1 MPQIPFPPKDIQ
13 LARTL
18 LEQGAIKS
26 TVFSEGTYQVE
37 VSLKKKSYWPFLQ
50 MNDKGDLSDA
60 FCSCSSVTKKTH
72 CAHLA
77 AAYLSIFRGFDEPLH
92 VRFRTSLWN
101 RLCWIA
107 SRRHGYRTDC
117 LEKNGRYEAKSLTG
131 KLLFSLTPIQ
141 DQGRKKVE
149 ELIDCR
155 IVETEETSLKFS
167 NLDPEEIALWKQGRP
182 SEKLKYELSFWSD
195 LAKWCFVLQDAEDPY
210 QIEFLAPE
218 GGLPKWI
225 EIRFSTMHIGFYIS
239 KGNWPLI
246 IPSLSLVRSPL
257 SVHETIEKEI
267 QSIEYDPIRQQI
279 SLHFVVPKD
288 PKLPSFT
295 PEECVELEGW
305 KFAVNQGFFRSK
317 RDPIFEWDHVPK
329 EKIGDFL
336 THYTALLRCHLQDR
350 IFEGEYPLQYHLSFD
365 ENHCLHIEMFLQER
379 GDLQQEGAA
388 FFGRWIYKPHFG
400 FYPIQN
406 PLFPEVDTIIPSE
419 EVGNFV
425 SRHKSWLNH
434 FEGFQ
439 IHLMTME
446 PEISYLVDEEASLH
460 FYSEMEESKDL
471 QGITDFG
478 EWIFIPGKGF
488 FPKRR
493 EKMIPTLKS
502 GKKVQAKEIPIF
514 LRTHKEELSLL
525 PRFFSEKNPMAQF
538 SLEVSLLENNSI
550 HIRPIFSLLPEYQKK
565 RVLFFQEYAYVEG
578 EGFSKFLL
586 LHPFLEEYAME
597 KTLTSKEEHSF
608 LSRLATLIPW
618 ITKIDPRL
626 KLPKSVSL
634 HLEDMA
640 RQQEGKA
647 SLWELNLQYETNL
660 GSVDLFDVWKAVQS
674 HQRFFFTEA
683 GMLDLS
689 GERFQWLKSVPKKK
703 WGPGGKTLV
712 LSAMEWIRIQMQ
724 EPITTSSDSQVQ
736 KAFEEFHTCQGF
748 LPCHTEGLKSDLR
761 PYQET
766 GLKWLWF
773 LYSYGLSGLLCDEMG
788 LGKTHQAMA
797 LLAAVSSSDESDK
810 KFLIV
815 CPTSVI
821 YHWEDLLKRF
831 LPHLQVFTFHGQSR
845 HREDLMDKAYHVLL
859 TSYGVMRSERKA
871 LSQISFDVAIYDEV
885 QNAKNTASQTHKAL
899 ASLQSYM
906 KLGLT
911 GTPIENH
918 VMELKAL
925 FDLILP
931 HYLPSDAQFREKFLI
946 PMEREQDIEK
956 KELLSKLVKPFI
968 LRRKKSEVLLELPEK
983 IEEIAYCDLSAEQK
997 TLYRDLFFSQKTR
1010 IEMEMQ
1016 ASSDAPTVMH
1026 VFSLLS
1032 KLKQICNHP
1041 CLFSKDK
1048 ENFLHHSS
1056 GKWDLFVELLQ
1067 EARESGHKV
1076 VVFTQYLDMM
1086 DMIETYLEGQGIGFA
1101 EIRGSSRDR
1110 REALSRFK
1118 EDPECV
1124 VFVASL
1130 QAAGVGIDL
1139 TAASVVIHYDR
1150 WWNPAREDQAT
1161 DRVHRMGQSRGV
1173 QVFKLVT
1180 KKSVEEKIHALILKK
1195 KGILDEV
1202 VGFDEQDVVKKL
1214 TKQEIFELL
1223 SSLEKDLQ
1231 GE

>member
-1 MPQIPFPPKDIQ
+1 MSQTPFPPKDME
-13 LARTL
+13 LAREL
-18 LEQGAIKS
+18 LQQGAVKS
-26 TVFSEGTYQVE
+26 TVFSEGTYQIE
-37 VSLKKKSYWPFLQ
+37 VQVKKKSFWPFLQ
-50 MNDKGDLSDA
+50 INDRGDLSDA

-77 AAYLSIFRGFDEPLH
+77 AAYLSIFRGHDEPLH

-107 SRRHGYRTDC
+107 SRRHGYRTDT
-117 LEKNGRYEAKSLTG
+117 LEKEEKYEAKSLTG
-131 KLLFSLTPIQ
+131 KLLFSLSSTNE
-141 DQGRKKVE
+141 QGRKKIE
-149 ELIDCR
+149 EMIDLR
-155 IVETEETSLKFS
+155 MVETEETSLKFS
-167 NLDPEEIALWKQGRP
+167 NLDPEEIALWKQGKP
-182 SEKLKYELSFWSD
+182 SDKLKYELSFWSD
-195 LAKWCFVLQDAEDPY
+195 LAKWCFILQDAQDPY
-210 QIEFLAPE
+210 RIEFESPD

-225 EIRFSTMHIGFYIS
+225 WIHFSCMKIGFYIS
-239 KGNWPLI
+239 RGNWPLL
-246 IPSLSLVRSPL
+246 IPSLGLLKSPL
-257 SVHETIEKEI
+257 LVHETIEKEI
-267 QSIEYDPIRQQI
+267 EGIDYDSSLQQFH
-279 SLHFVVPKD
+279 LRYALPKD
-288 PKLPSFT
+288 QTSPVFALEKV
-295 PEECVELEGW
+295 VELDGW
-305 KFAVNQGFFRSK
+305 KFVPDQGFFRSK
-317 RDPIFEWDHVPK
+317 SDPIFEWDHVPK
-329 EKIGDFL
+329 EKIADFL
-336 THYTALLRCHLQDR
+336 SHYTSLLRCHLKER

-365 ENHCLHIEMFLQER
+365 ANHCLHIEMFLHER
-379 GDLQQEGAA
+379 GDLQKTGSA
-388 FFGRWIYKPHFG
+388 FFGKWVYKPGFG
-400 FYPIQN
+400 FYCVQN
-406 PLFPEVDTIIPSE
+406 PRFPEIDTMISADA
-419 EVGNFV
+419 VGDFV
-425 SRHKSWLNH
+425 SRHKAWLNH

-446 PEISYLVDEEASLH
+446 PEISYQVDLESTLH
-460 FYSEMEESKDL
+460 FFSEMEVSKEM
-471 QGITDFG
+471 QGIIDFG
-478 EWIFIPGKGF
+478 EWIFIPSKGF

-493 EKMIPTLKS
+493 EKMISSLKS
-502 GKKVQAKEIPIF
+502 GKKVIAEEIPIF

-538 SLEVSLLENNSI
+538 SLEVSLLEQGSI
-550 HIRPIFSLLPEYQKK
+550 RIKPVFSLLPEYQKK
-565 RVLFFQEYAYVEG
+565 RVLFFQEYTYVEG

-597 KTLTSKEEHSF
+597 KTLTAKEEHTF
-608 LSRLATLIPW
+608 LSRLETLIPW
-618 ITKIDPRL
+618 ISKIDPRL
-626 KLPKSVSL
+626 KLPKSLAL
-634 HLEDMA
+634 HLQDMS
-640 RQQEGKA
+640 RQQDGKA
-647 SLWELNLQYETNL
+647 SLWELNLQYQTDL
-660 GSVDLFDVWKAVQS
+660 GSVDLFEIWKAVQS
-674 HQRFFFTEA
+674 HQKFFFSEA

-689 GERFQWLKSVPKKK
+689 SERFQWLKSLSKKK
-703 WGPGGKTLV
+703 WGAGGKTLA
-712 LSAMEWIRIQMQ
+712 LSAMEWIRVQMQ
-724 EPITTSSDSQVQ
+724 ESIIPSSDSRVAQ
-736 KAFEEFHTCQGF
+736 AFEEFHTFQGF

-797 LLAAVSSSDESDK
+797 LLAAVFASDESK
-810 KFLIV
+810 KTFLIV

-845 HREDLMDKAYHVLL
+845 HREDLLNRSYHVLL
-859 TSYGVMRSERKA
+859 TSYGVMRSERKE
-871 LSQISFDVAIYDEV
+871 LSQLSFDVAIYDEV
-885 QNAKNTASQTHKAL
+885 QNAKNTSSQTHKAL
-899 ASLQSYM
+899 ASLQSFM

-918 VMELKAL
+918 IMELKAL

-931 HYLPSDAQFREKFLI
+931 HYLPPDAQFREKFLI
-946 PMEREQDIEK
+946 PMEKEQDVEK
-956 KELLSKLVKPFI
+956 KQLLSKLVKPFI

-983 IEEIAYCDLSAEQK
+983 IEEIAYCDLSEEQK
-997 TLYRDLFFSQKTR
+997 TLYRELFFSQKTH
-1010 IEMEMQ
+1010 IEKELQ
-1016 ASSDAPTVMH
+1016 TSSDAATVMH

-1032 KLKQICNHP
+1032 KLKQICDHP
-1041 CLFSKDK
+1041 SLISKDK
-1048 ENFLHHSS
+1048 ENFAHHRS

-1086 DMIETYLEGQGIGFA
+1086 DIIEKYLEGQGIGFA

-1110 REALSRFK
+1110 REALTRFK

-1202 VGFDEQDVVKKL
+1202 VGFDEQDMVKKL

-1231 GE
+1231 GD